1 MILKYLF
8 VFIFI
13 FVFAWFEKTLGY
25 TTTSPLYTHF
35 TYMFQHAG
43 VMHLFINSFV
53 FIGMFR
59 AVEKYVNKW
68 MLSVSCI
75 LIGFTASFLS
85 VYDIPTVGASGMI
98 YAMIGMF
105 VSITIFYKGAK
116 INDIKKYAIFILAV
130 CLSLLL
136 SYFKHNSNF
145 WLHVYSLSMGV
156 VFGMIVSIYKN
167 KKLWKI

>member
-1 MILKYLF
+1 MMLKYLF
-8 VFIFI
+8 VFIFL
-13 FVFAWFEKTLGY
+13 FMFAWFEKTLGY
-25 TTTSPLYTHF
+25 TTVSPLYTHF

-43 VMHLFINSFV
+43 VMHLFINSFA

-59 AVEKYVNKW
+59 AIEKYVHKW
-68 MLSVSCI
+68 LLAVSCI
-75 LIGFTASFLS
+75 LIGFAASFLS

-105 VSITIFYKGAK
+105 MSITILYKGAK
-116 INDIKKYAIFILAV
+116 INDKRKYAVFILAV
-130 CLSLLL
+130 CLSLLV
-136 SYFKHNSNF
+136 SYFKYNSNF

-156 VFGMIVSIYKN
+156 FLIIVSIYKN